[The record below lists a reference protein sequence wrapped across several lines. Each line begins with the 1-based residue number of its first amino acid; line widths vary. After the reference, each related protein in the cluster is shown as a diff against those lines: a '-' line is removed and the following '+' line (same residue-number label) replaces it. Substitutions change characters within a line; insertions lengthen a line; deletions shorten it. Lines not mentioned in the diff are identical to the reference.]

1 MRETVIR
8 PRGRGAAR
16 REGLS
21 ESERRVAS
29 RRVAS
34 RRVGL
39 CVRTLRLDPS
49 DPSDPSGASPPSPQI
64 FGRSRR
70 TSSKLRGPE
79 RVTIRAAMS
88 SYNYIVQLFVDG

>member
-21 ESERRVAS
+21 ESE